1 MNAAVIAV
9 IKAALYKQETGPV
22 NLTKEDLEE
31 LRAQTLVF
39 LTADVREIACE
50 DSVRSEIVQYAAKQM
65 QKFSAYMKAQDD
77 LTGLL
82 TWDRIKPVII
92 KGTAAAMYYPEP
104 SLRAMGDI
112 DFLLYPNNGES
123 FQKAEEILLSH
134 GYTVR
139 DDEEDSERHKAYV
152 KDGISFEMHRVF
164 ALGDAAEEKEAE
176 QIIAMAEPDRHRLE
190 TYGSHLFYTLPDPE
204 NGIVLLEHIA
214 HHLFSGLGLRQITDW
229 LMFVKTVMTDEF
241 YEEKF
246 RPLAERAGLLKLAK
260 VATRI
265 GELYFGAPKQDWCQ
279 DADEALCTELAELA
293 SQAGNFGRNRKTSDR
308 NATAVMNR
316 KLSLSVLQK
325 RGMKNWKAAQKHAVL
340 RPFAWLYQ
348 SGRYIKKGISRRKD
362 HSEGILQNYRDHK
375 SQSKLLAKL
384 GLRSRR

>member
-92 KGTAAAMYYPEP
+92 KGTAAALYYPEP

-123 FQKAEEILLSH
+123 FQKAE
-134 GYTVR
+134 
-139 DDEEDSERHKAYV
+139 
-152 KDGISFEMHRVF
+152 
-164 ALGDAAEEKEAE
+164 
-176 QIIAMAEPDRHRLE
+176 
-190 TYGSHLFYTLPDPE
+190 
-204 NGIVLLEHIA
+204 
-214 HHLFSGLGLRQITDW
+214 
-229 LMFVKTVMTDEF
+229 
-241 YEEKF
+241 
-246 RPLAERAGLLKLAK
+246 
-260 VATRI
+260 
-265 GELYFGAPKQDWCQ
+265 
-279 DADEALCTELAELA
+279 
-293 SQAGNFGRNRKTSDR
+293 
-308 NATAVMNR
+308 
-316 KLSLSVLQK
+316 
-325 RGMKNWKAAQKHAVL
+325 
-340 RPFAWLYQ
+340 
-348 SGRYIKKGISRRKD
+348 
-362 HSEGILQNYRDHK
+362 
-375 SQSKLLAKL
+375 
-384 GLRSRR
+384 